1 MTQPV
6 PRDAA
11 LDFFYQLRSAV
22 FGEDGKRITAYLAF
36 FRITVTLYHLHYF
49 HNHNR
54 RSCLLRSLNYDSA
67 QRVRQ
72 PDAKLRPAL
81 RAWPQFGAGCR

>member
-1 MTQPV
+1 MLLPCGLLICGATNAADWRPVTQPV

-36 FRITVTLYHLHYF
+36 FRITVTLYHLH
-49 HNHNR
+49 
-54 RSCLLRSLNYDSA
+54 
-67 QRVRQ
+67 
-72 PDAKLRPAL
+72 
-81 RAWPQFGAGCR
+81 